1 MRRQMLLAGCSALL
15 AAVLYAQWP
24 AAAGP
29 SERPSKVLVFKQ
41 EHKLILL
48 RGDTVLKTYRVALG
62 RNPLGPKTS
71 AGDHRTPEGL
81 YALDWQNPQSK
92 FHFSIHIS
100 YPNAKDVAN
109 AHRQGVQ
116 PGGDIM
122 IHGLQ
127 DGLGWIGRFHRF
139 VDWTDGCIAVTNAEM
154 DQIRQAVPIGT
165 PIEIRP

>member
-1 MRRQMLLAGCSALL
+1 
-15 AAVLYAQWP
+15 
-24 AAAGP
+24 
-29 SERPSKVLVFKQ
+29 VLVFKQ
-41 EHKLILL
+41 EHRLILL

-62 RNPLGPKTS
+62 RNPLGPKTR